1 MLFWGKSRLRAGFR
15 NLFEKLA
22 IYITDISFNH
32 ISDYICHKR
41 CIYLP
46 TPFNTLQNRM
56 MSIVNHSLAQKT
68 QLRYNACRAFHIH
81 TIQSLGFTHNHQ
93 PTTSVLPPSYPLPHR
108 LSHPAPLNAIKAIE
122 CFDGSFELDPDNK
135 AVLFQLLESQLC
147 CQTVAKEAGVST
159 PTTFT
164 GLLFQPVPYSPG
176 TKKGM
181 PQEFEKYHDSSDYTV
196 INVPPN
202 YMFQAKIFKPARLCA
217 IFKHASSS

>member
-1 MLFWGKSRLRAGFR
+1 MSTGA
-15 NLFEKLA
+15 A
-22 IYITDISFNH
+22 YISPKPFITQQNH
-32 ISDYICHKR
+32 K
-41 CIYLP
+41 
-46 TPFNTLQNRM
+46 
-56 MSIVNHSLAQKT
+56 MSIANQSLQKT
-68 QLRYNACRAFHIH
+68 QPRYSACRSFHIH
-81 TIQSLGFTHNHQ
+81 TTQSLGFTPNQ
-93 PTTSVLPPSYPLPHR
+93 ITPRVLPSPYPYPLPHR

-135 AVLFQLLESQLC
+135 TVLFQLLESETC
-147 CQTVAKEAGVST
+147 CETVAKESGVST
-159 PTTFT
+159 PTIFT

-217 IFKHASSS
+217 IYRHATNS